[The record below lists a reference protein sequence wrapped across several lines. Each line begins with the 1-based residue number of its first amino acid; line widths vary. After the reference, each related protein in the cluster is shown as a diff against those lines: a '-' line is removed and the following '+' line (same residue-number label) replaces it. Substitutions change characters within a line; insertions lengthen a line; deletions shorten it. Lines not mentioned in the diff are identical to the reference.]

1 MANIENQKTSFVSIA
16 VFVFALVV
24 ILLSLTSLFFPSL
37 LVSLADDTGLLGDPF
52 EPGPMIMP
60 ILFVSIILLII
71 GILYYSN
78 RLPNVIRRTIHFIF
92 NFEISHT
99 VAVFAVVGLM
109 FFYIGLVMTE
119 SVGDEAEQFGDFER
133 VEKVVDA
140 WPYGST
146 GIPTL
151 EILHVKNFLLKT
163 SLVVFQN
170 IKIVPFLASISLLL
184 MTYFFTVVIAKK
196 RFAGIVAM
204 VIVLQSYVF
213 LSFGTSATYS
223 NFWTL
228 FYLLSLYLLYKKWYI
243 SAVSF
248 LASAFSK
255 PLTFSYL
262 PISLFFTWRA
272 KMPQK
277 RKIYITISYAVLVVS
292 GIIGILVLEIDL
304 GGSVTTGGLTFDI
317 AEFLS
322 GLSIWSYQ
330 LRLDTLF
337 LLFILPVSVGLFL
350 KSRQGIIESD
360 SVLVLISVTILAM
373 PLLAAMTT
381 FNLHPYRMVPLEIF
395 FAIGVGM
402 LFSKKITLSE

>member
-1 MANIENQKTSFVSIA
+1 
-16 VFVFALVV
+16 
-24 ILLSLTSLFFPSL
+24 
-37 LVSLADDTGLLGDPF
+37 
-52 EPGPMIMP
+52 
-60 ILFVSIILLII
+60 
-71 GILYYSN
+71 
-78 RLPNVIRRTIHFIF
+78 
-92 NFEISHT
+92 
-99 VAVFAVVGLM
+99 
-109 FFYIGLVMTE
+109 
-119 SVGDEAEQFGDFER
+119 
-133 VEKVVDA
+133 
-140 WPYGST
+140 
-146 GIPTL
+146 
-151 EILHVKNFLLKT
+151 
-163 SLVVFQN
+163 
-170 IKIVPFLASISLLL
+170 
-184 MTYFFTVVIAKK
+184 
-196 RFAGIVAM
+196 
-204 VIVLQSYVF
+204 
-213 LSFGTSATYS
+213 
-223 NFWTL
+223 
-228 FYLLSLYLLYKKWYI
+228 
-243 SAVSF
+243 
-248 LASAFSK
+248 
-255 PLTFSYL
+255 
-262 PISLFFTWRA
+262 
-272 KMPQK
+272 MPQK